1 MPRDPGPRRLFETVA
16 PWCEKAFT
24 EYAADLNCRWELT
37 LCTLPN
43 PKTGGLISQLMLYIE
58 APIRNGMQWLADI
71 SIIAPGADEQWMTN
85 TIRDSTT
92 SLRARLDAIGDGF
105 AEDPV
110 DPAEIARATNGSS

>member
-1 MPRDPGPRRLFETVA
+1 MPSEHGPRRLFETIA
-16 PWCEKAFT
+16 PWCERAFA
-24 EYAADLNCRWELT
+24 EHAADLDCRWELT

-43 PKTGGLISQLMLYIE
+43 PTTNGLISQLMLYIE

-71 SIIAPGADEQWMTN
+71 SIVAAGADEGWMNDTVRN
-85 TIRDSTT
+85 GTA

-110 DPAEIARATNGSS
+110 DPAEIIGATNGSS